1 MDLHPILLL
10 WRMMLMVIH
19 ITNVPLT
26 HRFVYISQHNIN
38 THSLFQQAC
47 EQLNAWI
54 GGFQPVLNRMT
65 PNNFNWFL
73 HSLLFI
79 HTQRVIKAQQ
89 DKAKKSE
96 DEDDDDDNGG
106 GGGDDDDDETDTKGV
121 NIDEDE

>member
-1 MDLHPILLL
+1 MDLHPILL
-10 WRMMLMVIH
+10 WWKMMLMAIH
-19 ITNVPLT
+19 ITSVLLT
-26 HRFVYISQHNIN
+26 PRFAFYFGFQLSIL
-38 THSLFQQAC
+38 TLFLQAC

-65 PNNFNWFL
+65 PSNFNWFL

-96 DEDDDDDNGG
+96 DEDEDDDDDNGG
-106 GGGDDDDDETDTKGV
+106 GGGDGDETDTEGV
-121 NIDEDE
+121 NID